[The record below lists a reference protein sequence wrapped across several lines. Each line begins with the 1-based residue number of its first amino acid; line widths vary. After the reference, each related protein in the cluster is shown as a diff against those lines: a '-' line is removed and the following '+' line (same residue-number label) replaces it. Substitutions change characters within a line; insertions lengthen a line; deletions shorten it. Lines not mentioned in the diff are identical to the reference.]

1 MDLGR
6 LTITA
11 AERRSSFGPSMRI
24 TTTITVTFTVT
35 FMAVAATVTD
45 LDPL

>member
-11 AERRSSFGPSMRI
+11 AERRSSFGPSMHI
-24 TTTITVTFTVT
+24 ATTITVT

>member
-6 LTITA
+6 PTITA
-11 AERRSSFGPSMRI
+11 AERRSSFGPSMHI
-24 TTTITVTFTVT
+24 ATIVTVTFT
-35 FMAVAATVTD
+35 AVADTITD